1 MKSIRRIFIFIVLE
15 QYNKLYRAPGFKR
28 LSIFLVSMVLVN
40 CAIQAQTDD
49 QIQKIYDFYAQK
61 EVYNDHNLIGHISEY
76 ADISKDSKQKIFF
89 DKLYLLLEK
98 NPNEQ
103 VTILTLA
110 IDDNYS
116 ARNGFDDLT
125 KSNKAL
131 KMALS
136 QKNNQLIAIFYAIYG
151 NTLQLLKQPHNAIF
165 YFRKEYDILSQ
176 KENNNPFLYE
186 NNCFYLAEVLYQLFE
201 YDHCIEFGKKRLAIG
216 ETRPASLLDLGKVHI
231 LDLIGA
237 SYKGLGKAD
246 SSIYYYRSIANQ
258 IRDRPFKDS
267 YLNELWSSIVS
278 GNIGEN
284 MLNQGKIPEARSH
297 IEQYYNFNQNHNDHY
312 NVLLSTNLLARLRA
326 TDGKNN
332 EAIRLWKFVMNDP
345 LSGSKPDLLINASKG
360 LSGSYADRGQ
370 VDSALIYQK
379 ISLDKK
385 AEVQRTIYQSGLE
398 AAETRISFEDLQHS
412 LLHSKEIISK
422 IKLSRNLAILSLIL
436 ASLLIVSLS
445 FWNRS
450 RWKFRLREENLQ
462 RQMAEQKINDSKA
475 LLHNMTLSLIEKSNM
490 VEHLANQIQIVENA
504 ESSFNLKEQL
514 TDIAITSDE
523 GWDRFFHSFSTV
535 NPSFLEKLDRITGS
549 LSPAELR
556 LTVLIKVGLNNSQ
569 LASTLGISSGS
580 VVKSKYRLKQKL
592 NLSTNESLE
601 SFLHDLSSSK

>member
-76 ADISKDSKQKIFF
+76 ADISKDSIQKIFF

-186 NNCFYLAEVLYQLFE
+186 NNCFYLAEVLYQLF
-201 YDHCIEFGKKRLAIG
+201 
-216 ETRPASLLDLGKVHI
+216 
-231 LDLIGA
+231 
-237 SYKGLGKAD
+237 
-246 SSIYYYRSIANQ
+246 
-258 IRDRPFKDS
+258 
-267 YLNELWSSIVS
+267 
-278 GNIGEN
+278 
-284 MLNQGKIPEARSH
+284 
-297 IEQYYNFNQNHNDHY
+297 
-312 NVLLSTNLLARLRA
+312 
-326 TDGKNN
+326 
-332 EAIRLWKFVMNDP
+332 
-345 LSGSKPDLLINASKG
+345 
-360 LSGSYADRGQ
+360 
-370 VDSALIYQK
+370 
-379 ISLDKK
+379 
-385 AEVQRTIYQSGLE
+385 
-398 AAETRISFEDLQHS
+398 
-412 LLHSKEIISK
+412 
-422 IKLSRNLAILSLIL
+422 
-436 ASLLIVSLS
+436 
-445 FWNRS
+445 
-450 RWKFRLREENLQ
+450 
-462 RQMAEQKINDSKA
+462 
-475 LLHNMTLSLIEKSNM
+475 
-490 VEHLANQIQIVENA
+490 
-504 ESSFNLKEQL
+504 
-514 TDIAITSDE
+514 
-523 GWDRFFHSFSTV
+523 
-535 NPSFLEKLDRITGS
+535 
-549 LSPAELR
+549 
-556 LTVLIKVGLNNSQ
+556 
-569 LASTLGISSGS
+569 
-580 VVKSKYRLKQKL
+580 
-592 NLSTNESLE
+592 
-601 SFLHDLSSSK
+601 